1 MKQTNWYRIG
11 CLLTASLLLAACG
24 SSSSSGSSSGSMNGG
39 SGAAQNQQG
48 AWRTGLSTVTRA
60 DSEERAGEIH
70 TILAAV
76 LLDEDGRIV
85 QVSLDELESS
95 ITADANGVVTM
106 PTDYRTKRQKG
117 EKDYPLGAVS
127 SIEKGWAEQADFFG
141 EYLAGMTGEQ
151 VEKLETDK
159 DGYASDPDLLSGCT
173 ITVEGYRDAVAR
185 ACELAQP
192 VGSAS
197 GDTLTLGV
205 EVSSPAGAELKATE
219 DKDAAAKVD
228 INAVAITMDKAG
240 RVTGAVWDEA
250 EPQLTVGTD
259 GMVDAPDEV
268 LSKLELG
275 DDYGMRDASALGKEW
290 YEHSEGF
297 CDYLKGKT
305 AEQIEA
311 IPTDGSAADLK
322 SLCTIGIE
330 DVQKALLKALESQ
343 AAA

>member
-48 AWRTGLSTVTRA
+48 AWRTGLSMVTRV

-228 INAVAITMDKAG
+228 INAVAITTRLVA
-240 RVTGAVWDEA
+240 EA
-250 EPQLTVGTD
+250 AHHHG
-259 GMVDAPDEV
+259 
-268 LSKLELG
+268 
-275 DDYGMRDASALGKEW
+275 
-290 YEHSEGF
+290 
-297 CDYLKGKT
+297 
-305 AEQIEA
+305 
-311 IPTDGSAADLK
+311 
-322 SLCTIGIE
+322 
-330 DVQKALLKALESQ
+330 
-343 AAA
+343 

>member
-48 AWRTGLSTVTRA
+48 AWRTGLSMVTRV
-60 DSEERAGEIH
+60 DSEERAGEIQ

-228 INAVAITMDKAG
+228 INAVAITMDKSG
-240 RVTGAVWDEA
+240 RVTGAIWDET